1 MPEGERRLVEFVV
14 AEAPSAT
21 AEKPQRRPPAAS
33 TATREDAI
41 ERVFLPMED
50 PSEYRPEL
58 APGGTL
64 ENLGKEV
71 KNFRVY
77 YEVGLC
83 IKSCP
88 AVQYSSQCV
97 HEMRRS
103 PTLYIQIMLLFLAN
117 SFQDGGERHEMV
129 RKTYA
134 EMHRYQTVE
143 FGKEMVSLHTQY
155 SSNMQLAS

>member
-77 YEVGLC
+77 YE
-83 IKSCP
+83 
-88 AVQYSSQCV
+88 
-97 HEMRRS
+97 
-103 PTLYIQIMLLFLAN
+103 
-117 SFQDGGERHEMV
+117 DGGERHEMV

-143 FGKEMVSLHTQY
+143 FGKEMRKKYSGGKADMTIMDAIFMLNNLIDESDPDVSTVDIGNIICAILY
-155 SSNMQLAS
+155 

>member
-77 YEVGLC
+77 YE
-83 IKSCP
+83 
-88 AVQYSSQCV
+88 
-97 HEMRRS
+97 
-103 PTLYIQIMLLFLAN
+103 
-117 SFQDGGERHEMV
+117 DGGERHEMV

>member
-1 MPEGERRLVEFVV
+1 MFTAENISLSFAASAMPEGERRLVEFVV
-14 AEAPSAT
+14 AEAPPAT

-88 AVQYSSQCV
+88 AVHYSS
-97 HEMRRS
+97 
-103 PTLYIQIMLLFLAN
+103 
-117 SFQDGGERHEMV
+117 
-129 RKTYA
+129 
-134 EMHRYQTVE
+134 
-143 FGKEMVSLHTQY
+143 
-155 SSNMQLAS
+155 